1 MPTFTHIRNTIKPKG
16 KIVYEYNPLYN
27 YRPTALEKK
36 KAEDLYEEYKEYRK
50 DYKPGEEYEASKIND
65 NWWLIDTVGVSKED
79 FNKCFDKIEK
89 LDK

>member
-1 MPTFTHIRNTIKPKG
+1 MKDIVSKITEGKYSEWWSVKCKSEHQTKHQTF
-16 KIVYEYNPLYN
+16 
-27 YRPTALEKK
+27 
-36 KAEDLYEEYKEYRK
+36 
-50 DYKPGEEYEASKIND
+50 KPGEEYEASKIND

>member
-1 MPTFTHIRNTIKPKG
+1 MKDIVSKITEGQFSEWWSVKCKSELNTKHQTFKS
-16 KIVYEYNPLYN
+16 
-27 YRPTALEKK
+27 
-36 KAEDLYEEYKEYRK
+36 
-50 DYKPGEEYEASKIND
+50 GEEYEASKIND